1 MKRINDIFY
10 SLQGEGHY
18 VGTPAIFIRFSG
30 CNLHCSFCDTDFSS
44 YQKMSDADIINKVE
58 ALRKA
63 EVTPADQM
71 KPMIVLTGG
80 EPSLQVDSL
89 LIESFHAL
97 GYYVAMESNGTVDVP
112 ENLDWLTI
120 SPKENIKVK
129 KCNELKCIFD
139 ECMEVSTR
147 GILADYY
154 YLQPC
159 DTGDTLRNQD
169 IVYNCIKYIKQ
180 HPMWRLS
187 LQTHKL
193 IGFK

>member
-30 CNLHCSFCDTDFSS
+30 CNLHCSFCDTDFSF

-89 LIESFHAL
+89 LVQNYRNDCQL
-97 GYYVAMESNGTVDVP
+97 N
-112 ENLDWLTI
+112 
-120 SPKENIKVK
+120 K
-129 KCNELKCIFD
+129 KIYHIQY
-139 ECMEVSTR
+139 R
-147 GILADYY
+147 GNDS
-154 YLQPC
+154 
-159 DTGDTLRNQD
+159 GN
-169 IVYNCIKYIKQ
+169 
-180 HPMWRLS
+180 
-187 LQTHKL
+187 
-193 IGFK
+193 